1 MSTNTVKAI
10 QSLIGNEFPSRTPFG
25 KWLKGRVI
33 DAKDNELTLEFIV
46 RDDMTN
52 PIGLLHGGIISAIIG
67 EMAGFSVYSTLSTGP
82 CKEFVMINSNTDF
95 LSPAK
100 TGDKI
105 TAKANIIREGKIAV
119 MVETSLYRK
128 GSMLMAKGT
137 TNIIKL
143 SNI

>member
-1 MSTNTVKAI
+1 MSTGPIQAI
-10 QSLIGNEFPSRTPFG
+10 QSLIGEEFPSRTPFG
-25 KWLKGRVI
+25 KWLKGHVI
-33 DAKDNELTLEFIV
+33 QAKEGELTLEFEV

-67 EMAGFSVYSTLSTGP
+67 EMAGFTVYSTLSTGP

-100 TGDKI
+100 RGDKI
-105 TAKANIIREGKIAV
+105 TATTTILREGKIAV
-119 MVETSLYRK
+119 TAETSLYRK